1 MSDPNPIIW
10 MRPERPARG
19 PVPAHSRGEIAAV
32 AIRIADSEGI
42 EAASVRNIAKE
53 LGTGTMT
60 LYRYLPTKEDLYAVM
75 IDNATGFEPQE
86 PTGDLRADLTILARR
101 RRQIFLR
108 HPWLAPLLATRPI
121 MGPNFLRGMERDL
134 ALLGNCDLDMDETL
148 DVLNLV
154 FSWVSGAVQ
163 AELTERAATHRSG
176 VDRHAWRLRMKPYL
190 MSLLDTGEFP
200 YLSKMTRT
208 SEIGDADERF
218 ESGLSMILDGIEAR
232 FAKTA
237 ERNGSRSAE

>member
-1 MSDPNPIIW
+1 MAAMADPKPIIW

-19 PVPAHSRGEIAAV
+19 PVPTHSRGEIAAV

-53 LGTGTMT
+53 LGTGAMT

-75 IDNATGFEPQE
+75 IDKATGFEPQE
-86 PTGDLRADLTILARR
+86 PTGDLRADLTTLARR

-134 ALLGNCDLDMDETL
+134 AVLGGCDLDTDEAV
-148 DVLNLV
+148 DVLNLLL
-154 FSWVSGAVQ
+154 SWVSGAVQ
-163 AELTERAATHRSG
+163 AELTERSG
-176 VDRHAWRLRMKPYL
+176 VDRDAWRLRMEPYL
-190 MSLLDTGEFP
+190 MSLLATGEFP
-200 YLSKMTRT
+200 YLGKMMQAT
-208 SEIGDADERF
+208 EIGDADERF
-218 ESGLSMILDGIEAR
+218 ENGLSMILDGIEAR
-232 FAKTA
+232 FTTT
-237 ERNGSRSAE
+237 ETDGPRSAE

>member
-1 MSDPNPIIW
+1 M
-10 MRPERPARG
+10 
-19 PVPAHSRGEIAAV
+19 
-32 AIRIADSEGI
+32 AIRIADSDGI

-101 RRQIFLR
+101 RRQTFLR
-108 HPWLAPLLATRPI
+108 HPWLAPLLAIRPI

-148 DVLNLV
+148 DVLNLL

-163 AELTERAATHRSG
+163 AELTEQAATNQSG
-176 VDRHAWRLRMKPYL
+176 VDRHAWRLRMEPYL

-200 YLSKMTRT
+200 YLSKMTQA
-208 SEIGDADERF
+208 SEIGEADERF

-232 FAKTA
+232 FTKTAAKTTA
-237 ERNGSRSAE
+237 KKRSRSAG